1 MPDAST
7 PPRAGLLGLSYRQI
21 IAVVAL
27 INVFVATYLHLWKI
41 GKAGSLACGAGHG
54 CVIAQMS
61 SYGWFLGVDVA
72 LIGAIGYTLI
82 LVTAAVG
89 SLAGREDSRG
99 AALALAVLV
108 YPAILFTLRL
118 KYAEFIL
125 LRTFCPWCAVSAVS
139 ITAFGVIVALELRRT
154 ALAAKAPTA

>member
-7 PPRAGLLGLSYRQI
+7 QPRAGLLGLSYRQI

-41 GKAGSLACGAGHG
+41 GKAGSLACGAGYG

-82 LVTAAVG
+82 LIVAIVG

-99 AALALAVLV
+99 AAFALAVLV
-108 YPAILFTLRL
+108 YPAIIFTLRL

-125 LRTFCPWCAVSAVS
+125 LRTFCPWCAISAVS
-139 ITAFGVIVALELRRT
+139 ITAFGVLVALELRRT
-154 ALAAKAPTA
+154 GLAAKSTAA